1 MDETVHNVLSLL
13 ETLPLIDGHNDLPY
27 VIRADKSA
35 QGNVAAYDLR
45 RRRQSGD
52 TDIPRLKE
60 GCVSAQFWAAYVPPL
75 EPRPTSFALQQIVL
89 VRQMNAL
96 YPDVFLPGARASDIR
111 RAKRRGLIASFIAI
125 ENGAAIDNRL
135 ETLSAFYDLGVR
147 LMTLCHNH
155 TTDWCDSATDA
166 PRHGGLSALGKGV
179 IAEMNRLGML
189 IDLAHVSDPVMHQ
202 VLDLSSAPVVWSHSN
217 ARHLCDHPRN
227 VPDDVLARVRGNGGI
242 VMVNFVPDFI
252 SQRSRDWTR
261 PFKDHFGKTRT
272 DIQMEAAVP
281 AREREIGR
289 WPRGGLTELC
299 DHLDY
304 LAQTVGYE
312 HIGIGS
318 DFFGGPQG
326 QGLEDVACFP
336 RLLAELMRRGW
347 SSRDI
352 ARLASGNFV
361 RVFHRVEQIAPR
373 HGRGPAST
381 S

>member
-1 MDETVHNVLSLL
+1 MDETLHNVLTLL

-27 VIRADKSA
+27 VIRADKGA

-45 RRRQSGD
+45 RRRRTGD
-52 TDIPRLKE
+52 TDIPRLRE
-60 GCVSAQFWAAYVPPL
+60 GCVSAQFWAAFVPPS

-89 VRQMNAL
+89 VREMNAL
-96 YPDVFLPGARASDIR
+96 YPDVFLPGSRASDIG

-189 IDLAHVSDPVMHQ
+189 IDLAHVSDQVMHQ
-202 VLDLSSAPVVWSHSN
+202 VLDLSKAPVVWSHSN

-261 PFKDHFGKTRT
+261 PFKDNFGKTRT
-272 DIQMEAAVP
+272 DIKIEAAVP

-304 LAQTVGYE
+304 LGQTVGYA

-336 RLLAELMRRGW
+336 RILVELMRRGW
-347 SSRDI
+347 SSRNI

-361 RVFHRVEQIAPR
+361 RVFRRVEQIAKG
-373 HGRGPAST
+373 GRLDPMPTA
-381 S
+381 